1 MQVSTI
7 DKAKNIPSI
16 PSKYQRILTNSKPIK
31 QRFSNNYD
39 LKKQFNTEP
48 GPGSYNKRDSKS
60 QQRSRRQGIGF
71 DTGEERFAEIEDG
84 MVGPEKPGP
93 GTYNAEKPEK
103 HKMCMSFYYK
113 PGAAPVFNE
122 NNPLNYARPITVN
135 VYFKSENPP
144 PGYYDVVDRPKTQ
157 SYQTGHRHL
166 FTSQNTRNMFNIKND
181 VPDIGAYD
189 IEAGIQSALIRE

>member
-1 MQVSTI
+1 M
-7 DKAKNIPSI
+7 K
-16 PSKYQRILTNSKPIK
+16 KY
-31 QRFSNNYD
+31 
-39 LKKQFNTEP
+39 FNTEP
-48 GPGSYNKRDSKS
+48 GPGSYNQRDAKS
-60 QQRSRRQGIGF
+60 QQRSRRQGPGF
-71 DTGEERFAEIEDG
+71 DTGEERFTALEEG
-84 MVGPEKPGP
+84 MIGPEQPGP

-157 SYQTGHRHL
+157 SYQQGHRHL
-166 FTSQNTRNMFNIKND
+166 FTSQNTRNMFNNKND

-189 IEAGIQSALIRE
+189 TEAGIQSALIRE